1 MTCKRTARR
10 PKRKLRVELD
20 SLAFGGD
27 AVGRDDEGRVIFVP
41 GGAPGDAVLVT
52 VEEERKGYA
61 RAALERVLRAGPARV
76 EPPCPRYLE
85 GCGGCQWQHVAGDA
99 QRAAKTDIVRR
110 ALRHAGPVEDAR
122 APSPPFGWRRRARL
136 RFRNGEIG
144 YLARRS
150 HRLVDVD
157 RCPQLEPA
165 LEAALVALR
174 GLRFEGSGEIELLLG
189 GRGDVHAVLPAVA
202 GAAERVGVAG
212 IAGVIAGGVIH
223 GADRIDLA
231 DDPEPFWSRADVFA
245 QASAT
250 GNLALRRLV
259 LEAAGPLAGR
269 RVLELFAGSGN
280 FTRDLAREAE
290 VVAVEESAAAVELAR
305 ANLAA
310 RGLRAELR
318 SGPAAVPDRHFDL
331 IVVDPPRAG
340 LAPEL
345 AAALATTRAPI
356 VYVSCDPNTLARD
369 AKLLGRRLERAI
381 PLDLMPQTFHIE
393 VVAVLH
399 FPDACAA
406 QRS

>member
-10 PKRKLRVELD
+10 PPRRLRVELD

-27 AVGRDDEGRVIFVP
+27 AVGRDDEGRVVFVP
-41 GGAPGDAVLVT
+41 GGAPGDTVLVT

-85 GCGGCQWQHVAGDA
+85 GCGGCQWQHVAAEA

-136 RFRNGEIG
+136 RFRNGSVG

-174 GLRFEGSGEIELLLG
+174 ALRFEGGGEIELLLG

-202 GAAERVGVAG
+202 GAAELVGVAG
-212 IAGVIAGGVIH
+212 IAGVIAGGVVH

-231 DDPEPFWSRADVFA
+231 DDREPFWSRADVFA
-245 QASAT
+245 QASAS

-318 SGPAAVPDRHFDL
+318 AAPAAVPDGHFDL

-340 LAPEL
+340 LLPPL
-345 AAALATTRAPI
+345 VAALATTRAPI

-393 VVAVLH
+393 VVAVLA
-399 FPDACAA
+399 FP
-406 QRS
+406 